1 MSYIYIYVCIYF
13 CFLCTIFIHLHFCY
27 FHAIQIYISIYI
39 YIEIG
44 FRSTRNA
51 CPAALGFHHEDGSNK
66 KDAGKDTWGCARKE
80 GVHVF
85 TCVQLEAWLDVFVNQ
100 RCRKGRISPLYA
112 HLRFCSTSF
121 HKSVPHMQP
130 F

>member
-1 MSYIYIYVCIYF
+1 MSYIYMCVFIFVF
-13 CFLCTIFIHLHFCY
+13 CALFSFICTFATSTRFKFTYL
-27 FHAIQIYISIYI
+27 YI